1 MLKSASKLV
10 SASQLITPISLAGD
24 VTLSTGNLVIGTSG
38 KGIDFSADP
47 SAPGMTSE
55 LFDDYEEG
63 LWTVALTAA
72 TSGTITLLSTNN
84 TGSYTKIGNKVLA
97 QALVQVDSV
106 ASPIGLLEI
115 SLPFTNGAGTEGS
128 AYAHGTIAYF
138 NVDLP
143 LLTIDVSAEIVPSSS
158 VAYVKCSVDNGAW
171 IRLDGNAVAAGS
183 FIGFSIA
190 YTV

>member
-1 MLKSASKLV
+1 MLKTVGFPS
-10 SASQLITPISLAGD
+10 TRTGD
-24 VTLSTGNLVIGTSG
+24 QTIVAGNLVIGTAG
-38 KGIDFSADP
+38 KGIDFSIDP

-72 TSGTITLLSTNN
+72 TSGTITLLSTND
-84 TGSYTKIGNKVLA
+84 TGSYTKIGNKVFC

-106 ASPIGLLEI
+106 SSPVGLLGI
-115 SLPFTNGAGTEGS
+115 SLPFSNGAGTEGS

-143 LLTIDVSAEIVPSSS
+143 AGTVDVSAEIVPSSS

-171 IRLDGNAVAAGS
+171 DRLDGSAVAAGS
-183 FIGFSIA
+183 YLAFSIA